1 MGRRHPAIGH
11 RAHRVRTRPGTS
23 QRDAGYLR
31 TTLGQPVVLIELRE
45 PRRAL
50 GPYGTTR
57 EVRQIGVSPDDLSG
71 FRRAVGFGT

>member
-1 MGRRHPAIGH
+1 
-11 RAHRVRTRPGTS
+11 
-23 QRDAGYLR
+23 
-31 TTLGQPVVLIELRE
+31 VLIELRE